1 MSNNIFKGL
10 PSKAYT
16 DKNFWAKESK
26 NIFEKNWVFVG
37 FKHEL
42 KNKGD
47 VLPINVAEQPI
58 LLIKESENKICVQLT
73 KK

>member
-47 VLPINVAEQPI
+47 VLPINVAAV
-58 LLIKESENKICVQLT
+58 SYTHLT
-73 KK
+73 LPTIYSV